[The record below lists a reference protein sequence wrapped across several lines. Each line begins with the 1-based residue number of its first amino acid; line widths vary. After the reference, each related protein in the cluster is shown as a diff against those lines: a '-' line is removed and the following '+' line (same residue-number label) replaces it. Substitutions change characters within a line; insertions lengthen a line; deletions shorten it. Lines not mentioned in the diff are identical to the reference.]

1 MSCLAT
7 ELNAANTV
15 IAAYTYDNNDNVK
28 TQTQKFD
35 GVTTNDAITS
45 FDDDP
50 LNRFT
55 KITAALAGITQYG
68 YNGVDHLVF
77 VNDPRTLVTSYAVD
91 GLDNQKQLISPDT
104 GTTNNIYDAAGNF
117 KTRTEARAK
126 VSTIATMPRTDLPT

>member
-15 IAAYTYDNNDNVK
+15 IAAYTYDNNGSVK

-50 LNRFT
+50 LNRLT

-68 YNGVDHLVF
+68 HNGVDHLVF

-104 GTTNNIYDAAGNF
+104 GTTNNIYTPPAISRPAP
-117 KTRTEARAK
+117 RPEPRSAP
-126 VSTIATMPRTDLPT
+126 IATMPRTDLPT